1 MIHEQAYANYSTW
14 KSWSEDSF
22 FRFSPQ
28 EANYLSNDF
37 GDVALEGSTL
47 LEVGFGNG
55 ALMSWAKS
63 RGAEI
68 YGVEILETSIRRA
81 RACGL
86 SLLSPRLEENLPRF
100 SEYFDV
106 IAAYDVLEHLS
117 LPEVINTLDAIAK
130 LLKPGGTLVVRFP
143 NGQSPFGRLLQ
154 HADVTH
160 RCTLSLPILEQLT
173 ACGPLKI
180 SSVRSKRPRAVG
192 SLACRAGS
200 FGKTAMRGATE
211 WYFRKIFDLDC
222 ELSTNVVVQLK
233 KS

>member
-1 MIHEQAYANYSTW
+1 MYEQAYANYSTW
-14 KSWSEDSF
+14 KSWSKDSF

-37 GDVALEGSTL
+37 GDVALDGSRL

-55 ALMSWAKS
+55 ALMSWARS
-63 RGAEI
+63 RGADI
-68 YGVEILETSIRRA
+68 YGVEILETSIERA
-81 RACGL
+81 RTCGI
-86 SLLSPRLEENLPRF
+86 SLLSPRLEDNLPSF
-100 SEYFDV
+100 GEYFDV

-130 LLKPGGTLVVRFP
+130 LLKPGGTLVLRFP

-173 ACGPLKI
+173 ACGPLGI

-192 SLACRAGS
+192 SLAYRAGS
-200 FGKTAMRGATE
+200 LVKSAMRAATE
-211 WYFRKIFDLDC
+211 WYLKKIFDLDC
-222 ELSTNVVVQLK
+222 ELSTNIVVQLK